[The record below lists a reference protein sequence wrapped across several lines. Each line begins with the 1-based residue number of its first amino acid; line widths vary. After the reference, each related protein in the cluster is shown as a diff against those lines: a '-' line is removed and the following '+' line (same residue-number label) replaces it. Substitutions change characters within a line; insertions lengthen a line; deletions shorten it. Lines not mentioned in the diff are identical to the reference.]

1 MAIPKSKVLEQI
13 DDQGDSTCHT
23 MKDPYASCISAP
35 KSDSIVI
42 KPVKCHNNY
51 VAILQTQIETTIQ
64 LAGTEGQYKNEGL
77 VIGVGPGMSDGNGSR
92 LPLSVEVG
100 DYVMIGSKNYVA
112 TIMPDNGH
120 YKGQKIVIVSEN
132 NIICDVPTDIKVLIE

>member
-13 DDQGDSTCHT
+13 DNEGQTTCT
-23 MKDPYASCISAP
+23 MKDPYASCSSAQ
-35 KSDSIVI
+35 KADTIVI
-42 KPVKCHNNY
+42 RPVRCHNNY

-92 LPLSVEVG
+92 LPLSVDVG

-112 TIMPDNGH
+112 TIVPDNGH